1 MGGFVEVLNKL
12 PPWAGNVPVWI
23 LLAVV
28 IAGLVRE
35 WLKTQ
40 PVREQQKIDERLKI
54 KEGYMGRI
62 NDLEDAVRECQREC
76 EQHKKELR
84 EVINKLQDRVNNE
97 ARQRVQGE
105 ISLVS
110 TLLKVVDAP
119 QLKIILAELEKRQ
132 TSMALLNVQLLGSE
146 GADDA
151 EGN

>member
-1 MGGFVEVLNKL
+1 MRGFLEVMNKL
-12 PPWAGNVPVWI
+12 PSWAGNIPVWI
-23 LLAVV
+23 LLAIVF
-28 IAGLVRE
+28 AGLVRE

-54 KEGYMGRI
+54 KEGYIGRI

-76 EQHKKELR
+76 EEHKKELR
-84 EVINKLQDRVNNE
+84 KVIDQLQDRVNNE
-97 ARQRVQGE
+97 ARQRVQSE

-119 QLKIILAELEKRQ
+119 QLKIILDELEKRQ
-132 TSMALLNVQLLGSE
+132 TTMALLNVQFVESK

-151 EGN
+151 KRD